1 MKTRNL
7 LLAPITAMEET
18 DTDALIPPPKS
29 DHPNDRRIVRLLV
42 NARIQVLPELVVQAE
57 TRFAESPFVLE
68 CLQWHNHYRAQHLAQ
83 ELVLDAPLCATAQHW
98 ANLLAHKDEFY
109 YQNPDDLGE
118 NLFAWMP
125 PVAQQPM
132 NLTGG
137 KKKPDVSGQ
146 DAAMYWYKSH
156 ANYDYDKPPA
166 ILHAQPTGILIHNLI
181 INGK

>member
-1 MKTRNL
+1 
-7 LLAPITAMEET
+7 MEET

-42 NARIQVLPELVVQAE
+42 NAKIQVLPELVVQAE

-181 INGK
+181 IT